1 MIRTVI
7 VWFRAVAI
15 LGCVGLIWLFTSWFP
30 DKGILEYAVALS
42 LLAVALSVVW
52 MGFQVVFV
60 LLPDV
65 RPRDPNKTR
74 VGLERTAA
82 LEDVRQTALMTVWA
96 LPFTWL
102 FSFVAAFAPKD
113 LFEVSRDALIGA
125 LIGAAVL
132 RAGRRLLNWLLRIV
146 LVDGRG

>member
-1 MIRTVI
+1 MIRTVV

-15 LGCVGLIWLFTSWFP
+15 LGCVGLTWLFTSWFP
-30 DKGILEYAVALS
+30 DKGLLEYAVALS
-42 LLAVALSVVW
+42 SLAVALSVVW
-52 MGFQVVFV
+52 MGFQVVFA

-65 RPRDPNKTR
+65 ADPDATR

-82 LEDVRQTALMTVWA
+82 LEDVRRTAWMTVWA

-125 LIGAAVL
+125 LIVAAVL
-132 RAGRRLLNWLLRIV
+132 RAGRRLLNWLLRVV
-146 LVDGRG
+146 LVDRRG